1 MSEDVFKDEKAVL
14 FFSLVHMFQR
24 SAMVSMGFLNGHDG
38 KMHWNMKEA
47 RDAIDMLTM
56 LREKTSGNLDEHEDR
71 LLNGVISELQLHF
84 VKAPEVKRLAEEE
97 EAKAVQVEQTF
108 KDPTNSPVEELG
120 SEEE

>member
-1 MSEDVFKDEKAVL
+1 MTDEVFKDEKAVL

-24 SAMVSMGFLNGHDG
+24 SAMVNMGYLNGHDG
-38 KMHWNMKEA
+38 KIHWNMKEA

-71 LLNGVISELQLHF
+71 LLNGVISELQLQF

-97 EAKAVQVEQTF
+97 EAKSAQAEQAF
-108 KDPTNSPVEELG
+108 KDPSNSPSEELG

>member
-1 MSEDVFKDEKAVL
+1 
-14 FFSLVHMFQR
+14 
-24 SAMVSMGFLNGHDG
+24 MVSMGFLNGHDG